1 MVMLVNKKT
10 FHQISSDLQLFLGD
24 RTPSFI
30 DWLQEIVAG
39 GGTTEVAGNK
49 TKLSGFTSY
58 IHSIYSCVYNII
70 AALYSSCIWF
80 SNVLIL

>member
-1 MVMLVNKKT
+1 M
-10 FHQISSDLQLFLGD
+10 
-24 RTPSFI
+24 
-30 DWLQEIVAG
+30 
-39 GGTTEVAGNK
+39 AGNK

-80 SNVLIL
+80 FQCVDTVNVCVYTVQRALGMCCVLAKLCVCA